1 MRKIKEVLRLRFE
14 LGLGQRQ
21 IARSCRIGLSTVHHY
36 LERVVA
42 AGIGWPLPEGL
53 SQEELES
60 KLFGNQSAGVRVAA
74 QSRPQPDWKGIHEQL
89 QQHRHLTL
97 QLLWQEYRQA
107 HPEGYRYSWF
117 CERYQQWRRHLDVVL
132 RQEHK
137 AGEKM
142 FVDWAGATIPVY
154 DATSD
159 KAWPASLF
167 VSVLGASSYT
177 YAEATRDQQLEAWI
191 QAHIHALEFFGG
203 VPALAVPDN
212 TKTAVTR
219 ACRYD
224 PDLNPTY
231 QDFAVHYGMGV
242 VPARPYKPRDKAKVE
257 SGVQVVERWI
267 VAALRNR
274 KFFSLSELNQA
285 IRELLVRLNERPFR
299 KRDGS
304 RASLFHSL
312 EKPALQ
318 PLPAERFDMSQWARA
333 TVNIDYHVA
342 FDGNFYSVP
351 YTLVQQVVEVRSTP
365 TTVEIFHQGSRVA
378 SHARSRGREQAI
390 TIHEHRPKSHQ
401 VHLEWPPSR
410 MVNWA
415 RTIGP
420 HTVELFERIL
430 SEKPHPEMGYRSCL
444 GIIRL
449 AQQYSAERMEAA
461 AERAILA
468 HACRYQSVKSIL
480 KNSLDAVPL
489 SPPRTGPPPLTH
501 SNLRGA
507 DYFEQGGPRSC

>member
-1 MRKIKEVLRLRFE
+1 MRKVKEVLRLRFE
-14 LGLGQRQ
+14 LKLGQRQ
-21 IARSCRIGLSTVHHY
+21 IARSCGIGLSTVHEY
-36 LERVVA
+36 LERA
-42 AGIGWPLPEGL
+42 AEAGVGWPLPEGL
-53 SQEELES
+53 GEEELEA
-60 KLFGNQSAGVRVAA
+60 KLFGNPAVPVRAA
-74 QSRPQPDWKGIHEQL
+74 RHRPQPDWQTIHQQL

-97 QLLWQEYRQA
+97 QLVWEEYRQA

-117 CERYQQWRRHLDVVL
+117 CERYLQWRRRLDVVL
-132 RQEHK
+132 RQDHK

-142 FVDWAGATIPVY
+142 FVDWAGATISVY
-154 DATSD
+154 DSTTGQAR
-159 KAWPASLF
+159 PASLF

-177 YAEATRDQQLEAWI
+177 YAEATGDQQLEAWI
-191 QAHIHALEFFGG
+191 QAHVHALEFFGG
-203 VPALAVPDN
+203 VPRLAVPDN

-231 QDFAVHYGMGV
+231 QEFAVHYGMGV

-274 KFFSLSELNQA
+274 KFFSLPELNQA

-312 EKPALQ
+312 EKPALAS
-318 PLPAERFDMSQWARA
+318 LPAERFDMSQWSRA
-333 TVNIDYHVA
+333 TVNIDYHIA

-351 YTLVQQVVEVRSTP
+351 YALVQQVVEVRSTP
-365 TTVEIFHQGSRVA
+365 TTVEIFHKGKRIT
-378 SHARSRGREQAI
+378 SHLRGRGRGQNI
-390 TIHEHRPKSHQ
+390 TQGEHRPKSHQ
-401 VHLEWPPSR
+401 AHLEWPPSR

-415 RTIGP
+415 RSIGP
-420 HTVELFERIL
+420 NTAQLFERIL
-430 SEKPHPEMGYRSCL
+430 GEKPHPEMGYRSCL

-449 AQQYSAERMEAA
+449 AQQYSVQRVEAA
-461 AERAILA
+461 AERALLTQ
-468 HACRYQSVKSIL
+468 ACRYQSVKSIL
-480 KNSLDAVPL
+480 KNSLDTLPL
-489 SPPRTGPPPLTH
+489 APPQPGSSPRMH
-501 SNLRGA
+501 DNVRGSE
-507 DYFEQGGPRSC
+507 YFDQGGPTSC

>member
-1 MRKIKEVLRLRFE
+1 
-14 LGLGQRQ
+14 
-21 IARSCRIGLSTVHHY
+21 
-36 LERVVA
+36 
-42 AGIGWPLPEGL
+42 
-53 SQEELES
+53 
-60 KLFGNQSAGVRVAA
+60 
-74 QSRPQPDWKGIHEQL
+74 
-89 QQHRHLTL
+89 L
-97 QLLWQEYRQA
+97 QLLWQEYRQS

-142 FVDWAGATIPVY
+142 FVDWAGATIPVH
-154 DATSD
+154 DASTGEV
-159 KAWPASLF
+159 WPASLF
-167 VSVLGASSYT
+167 VAVLGASSYT
-177 YAEATRDQQLEAWI
+177 YVDATRDQQLEAWI

-203 VPALAVPDN
+203 VPTLTVPDN
-212 TKTAVTR
+212 TRTAVTR

-224 PDLNPTY
+224 PDLNPTC

-257 SGVQVVERWI
+257 SAVLVERWI
-267 VAALRNR
+267 VAALRHR
-274 KFFSLSELNQA
+274 KFFSLTELNRA
-285 IRELLVRLNERPFR
+285 IRELLVRLNDRPFR
-299 KRDGS
+299 KREGS
-304 RASLFHSL
+304 RASLFQSL
-312 EKPALQ
+312 EKPALA
-318 PLPAERFDMSQWARA
+318 PLPTERFDMGQWARA

-342 FDGNFYSVP
+342 FDGNVYSVP
-351 YTLVQQVVEVRSTP
+351 YMLMQQVVEVRSTP
-365 TTVEIFHQGSRVA
+365 TTVEIFHRGQRVA
-378 SHARSRGREQAI
+378 PHVRGRERGKVI
-390 TIHEHRPKSHQ
+390 TQQEHRPKSHQ
-401 VHLEWPPSR
+401 AHLEWPPSR

-430 SEKPHPEMGYRSCL
+430 SEKPYPEMGYRSCL

-449 AQQYSAERMEAA
+449 AQQYSAERVEAA

-489 SPPRTGPPPLTH
+489 SPPRTGPPPLRH
-501 SNLRGA
+501 DNLRGA
-507 DYFEQGGPRSC
+507 DYFAQGGPRSC